1 VQASLLV
8 DDAAVAAS
16 VTVYTLPAIVTV
28 PVRDAVPV
36 FAATLS
42 DTVPLPLPE
51 EPEATVIHATL
62 LSADHPHE
70 VPAVTPTVNVPP
82 PEPADWLAG
91 EMLKVQPAEA
101 WVTVKG
107 CPPAVILPVRVVAP
121 LFAWTLYVTHP
132 LPLPDPP
139 DRIFNHDESLDDDQV
154 HPAGAVI
161 ATLDAPPA
169 AVTDVDERPSV

>member
-1 VQASLLV
+1 M
-8 DDAAVAAS
+8 
-16 VTVYTLPAIVTV
+16 PAIVTV
-28 PVRDAVPV
+28 PVRDVVPA
-36 FAATLS
+36 FAPTL
-42 DTVPLPLPE
+42 TVTLPFPLPE
-51 EPEATVIHATL
+51 VPDVTVIQATL

-82 PEPADWLAG
+82 PEPADVLAG
-91 EMLKVQPAEA
+91 EMLNVQPAPD
-101 WVTVKG
+101 WVTLKV
-107 CPPAVILPVRVVAP
+107 CPPAVMVPVRVAP

-139 DRIFNHDESLDDDQV
+139 DRIFNHDGELLDDVQV

-169 AVTDVDERPSV
+169 AATDVDDRPSV

>member
-1 VQASLLV
+1 VQDSLLV

-51 EPEATVIHATL
+51 EPEVTVIHATL

-101 WVTVKG
+101 WVTVKV
-107 CPPAVILPVRVVAP
+107 CPPAVILPVRVPP
-121 LFAWTLYVTHP
+121 LFATTLYVTHP
-132 LPLPDPP
+132 LPLPEP
-139 DRIFNHDESLDDDQV
+139 DRIFSHDGESVDDFHV
-154 HPAGAVI
+154 HPAAAVI
-161 ATLDAPPA
+161 ATLDAPPIA
-169 AVTDVDERPSV
+169 ATEVDERPRV